1 MSERYAL
8 FEIENLRERYQLAN
22 GVPKGVKASYNIS
35 PVQLAPVVVSR
46 DGVNELVRMQWGLI
60 PQGAKDTNSV
70 FRYKTF
76 NVKSEGI
83 LTKPATRELVSTQ
96 RCIVPVNGFY
106 QWYQTPEGKQ
116 AYFVRVKNQPIFSLA
131 GIYSSWTDP
140 EGKVVETYSI
150 VTTQPNVEIATIS
163 RRMPVILHPE
173 DEASWLD
180 PSLESVSTLYG
191 LMGPYSDGQLHI
203 KQVSS
208 AIDSKKVDGPELI
221 SA

>member
-35 PVQLAPVVVSR
+35 PVQLAPVVVNR
-46 DGVNELVRMQWGLI
+46 NGVNELVRMKWGLI

-96 RCIVPVNGFY
+96 RCIIPVNGFY
-106 QWYQTPEGKQ
+106 QWHQTAEGKQ

-173 DEASWLD
+173 DEATWLD

-191 LMGPYSDGQLHI
+191 LMGPYTDGQLHI
-203 KQVSS
+203 KQVGS
-208 AIDSKKVDGPELI
+208 AIDSKKVDGSELI
-221 SA
+221 TT

>member
-8 FEIENLRERYQLAN
+8 FEIENLRDRYNLPS

-35 PVQLAPVVVSR
+35 PVQLAPVIVSR
-46 DGVNELVRMQWGLI
+46 DGVNVLERMTWGLI

-83 LTKPATRELVSTQ
+83 LSKPATRDLVRTQ
-96 RCIVPVNGFY
+96 RCLIPVNGFY
-106 QWYQTPEGKQ
+106 QWHQTPDGKQ

-131 GIYSSWTDP
+131 GVYSSWTDP
-140 EGKVVETYSI
+140 RGIVQSTYSI
-150 VTTQPNVEIATIS
+150 VTTQPNLEIATIS

-173 DEASWLD
+173 DEATWLD
-180 PSLESVSTLYG
+180 PSFESVSTLYG
-191 LMGPYSDGQLHI
+191 LMGPYTDGQLHI
-203 KQVSS
+203 KPVGS
-208 AIDSKKVDGPELI
+208 AIDSKKVDSPELI
-221 SA
+221 